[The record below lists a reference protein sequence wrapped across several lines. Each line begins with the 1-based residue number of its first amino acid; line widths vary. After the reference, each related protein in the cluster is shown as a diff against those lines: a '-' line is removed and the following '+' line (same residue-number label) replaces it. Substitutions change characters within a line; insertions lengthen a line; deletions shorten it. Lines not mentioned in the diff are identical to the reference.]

1 MATIVISCGKKAEKA
16 ETATATGAQTEV
28 QTGCNKTNTSSNCCA
43 TCTPTEPCGTNCNA
57 TCTSTESCGTNC
69 NSANAATDPCDSKAT
84 DSNTACVA
92 TDSCA
97 TSVATDTPCAATAT
111 EICEN
116 ATTDTPCAATATE
129 ICENVAT
136 DTPCVATATE
146 ICENV
151 ANTEP
156 CEAIAECAIAT
167 MSTISSPAIKV
178 EEVDTLSYI
187 FGMDMSNRI
196 ENEIIPVFQ
205 IDYNTMMSALEQAL
219 DPNAIISVEGEQFN
233 KENYREIGDKYI
245 SNSDL
250 RTRIMI
256 AMSDSTAQIYNDE
269 KEKLIVSAILGAD
282 FAYSA
287 SNAGLELDHNSFKNA
302 IYDYHNG
309 NAIFTDE
316 FAMEYTRNY
325 FTVVI
330 PQQNKAK
337 SEAWLAEIEKQEGV
351 QKTASGIL
359 YKIVNAGNDSIKAV
373 KDEDVVKVLYTGSTK
388 DGKVF
393 DSNRWN
399 DMPSDRQEMMKA
411 YQPDQAEKDNPIEFP
426 LNRVIKG
433 WTEGMKLVGKGGRII
448 LWIPSELAYGERGTG
463 QDIGPNEALCF
474 DVELLDVTN
483 K

>member
-1 MATIVISCGKKAEKA
+1 MKKLFLSALTCLMATIVISCGKKAEKA

-97 TSVATDTPCAATAT
+97 TSAATDA
-111 EICEN
+111 
-116 ATTDTPCAATATE
+116 
-129 ICENVAT
+129 
-136 DTPCVATATE
+136 PCVATATE